1 MPPSKSTSRAELRA
15 WEERWA
21 LPVALATLASVILI
35 VLAQFVAGVSG
46 DGAAE
51 VLRSVDEKSGSVLLS
66 GLLQAAAFVLLTL
79 PLVYLFRAARAR
91 SDRVR
96 SQLIGLV
103 VAGPLFLG
111 LAAGFTTAAQLD
123 AADEF
128 VAGDAKP
135 TLTRQEAKEECVEER
150 EDEDKGFLAE
160 EYEPAKGETPLGAC
174 EDRKIEDDAASN
186 ARAEASLAP
195 LATGLGLAG
204 ALGLIVAL
212 FYTSLWAMRTGLL
225 SRFWGSLG
233 MAAGIATVLGLIFFL
248 LIWLI
253 YIAFLVMGL
262 VPGGKPPAWE
272 KGEAVPWPTPGEKA
286 AAEMEPE
293 DGWDDGDEDLAGEGP
308 PEGGDD
314 GPKRKRKQRE

>member
-1 MPPSKSTSRAELRA
+1 VPPPKSTSRAELRA
-15 WEERWA
+15 REERWA
-21 LPVALATLASVILI
+21 LPVALATLLSVILI
-35 VLAQFVAGVSG
+35 VLAQIVSGVSG

-51 VLRSVDEKSGSVLLS
+51 VLRSVDENSGSVLLS
-66 GLLQAAAFVLLTL
+66 GLLQGAAFVLLTL

-91 SDRVR
+91 SERVR

-111 LAAGFTTAAQLD
+111 LAAGLTTAAQLE

-128 VAGDAKP
+128 VAGEAKP
-135 TLTRQEAKEECVEER
+135 GLTRQEAKDECVEER
-150 EDEDKGFLAE
+150 EDEEDGFLAE
-160 EYEPAKGETPLGAC
+160 EYEPGKGETPLRAC
-174 EDRKIEDDAASN
+174 EDRKLEDDAASD

-195 LATGLGLAG
+195 LSTGLGLAG

-233 MAAGIATVLGLIFFL
+233 MAAGIATVIGLIFFL
-248 LIWLI
+248 LIWLV
-253 YIAFLVMGL
+253 YVAFLVLGF

-286 AAEMEPE
+286 AAELEPE
-293 DGWDDGDEDLAGEGP
+293 DGWDEGDEPAGEGP
-308 PEGGDD
+308 PEGGDE